1 MIWGFAFL
9 QSFVALFLVNNKTG
23 HLMPF
28 LVLKFSL
35 LAQSYKQTYVLN
47 FKIALNYKIDK
58 GLWKKSLN
66 WTRFCI

>member
-1 MIWGFAFL
+1 MRFCIFTVICNLIF
-9 QSFVALFLVNNKTG
+9 SYDKNG

-28 LVLKFSL
+28 LVLKFSQ

-58 GLWKKSLN
+58 GLWRKSLN
-66 WTRFCI
+66 